1 MTEPISQR
9 RIKKWA
15 LALLGVSLMVV
26 VWTAAAGE
34 TPSTET
40 ALLPGKAATLLGLR
54 CLSCHNPQ
62 KKAGGIDLTTRA
74 AALKAN
80 AIVPKSVAT
89 SRVAKITAQGKM
101 PPDGKLPDAEI
112 ALLNRWI
119 AAGAVY
125 AHEPLQVIVP
135 KSKPLWSFQ
144 PLKSHTP
151 AHSRYDMLVRN
162 PIDRFIFTRLQQKGL
177 RPSPPASSLALL
189 RRVTIDLTGL
199 PPTPEEISHFLND
212 KSPNA
217 YEKVVDRL
225 LALPAYGE
233 RWGRHWL
240 DVVRYGESHGYEQNH
255 LRPNAWPYRDYVIR
269 SFNQD
274 KPFDRFIT
282 EQLAGDVVGKGDP
295 DIEVA
300 TGFLVAGIHDTVGI
314 QEEVGTR
321 QQRSNDLDDMVS
333 TTGAA
338 FLGLTINCAKCHD
351 HKFDP
356 IPTRDYYRLCA
367 VFAGVRHGER
377 TLSPH
382 TLTPENRAAVTRIQT
397 EIHSQEDQVRTLVA
411 AAQVKLTGD
420 EGRHRSPVDARRN
433 VEEFAPI
440 SARFVR
446 FTILATNNGTEP
458 CLDELQIF
466 APNSE
471 VDLAESKL
479 GGKATASSLL
489 PGYAIHQISHL
500 NDGIL
505 GNPHSWISSEP
516 GGGWAQIELPQVTR
530 ISRLVWERDREGLC
544 TDRLATA
551 YRVEVSEDGRNWK
564 EVANGNDRQLLQN
577 SLTPQLLVAAM
588 TPEQRSQYQRL
599 QISLGTL
606 RNEEMGLSPGVT
618 AYCGQFTTPDPT
630 FVLKGGDVMRREEP
644 VTAGAL
650 SEITALPSDLTG
662 LKLKTASFSRAAET
676 RLGAQP
682 TNAGSKP
689 VQPDASRSKPAHPND
704 TGTNPRLALAQWI
717 CDLRNPLT
725 ARVIVNR
732 VWEHHFGR
740 GIVDTPSDFGN
751 IGSQPSH
758 PELLDYLAGDFIA
771 HGWKL
776 KRLHRMLVTSYIYR
790 QASVISAE
798 SAAKDSDNRLLW
810 QMPLRRMEAE
820 SIRDSILQSSGKLNR
835 MMGGPG
841 YGLFKYDVVNVAIY
855 EPLEEQGPVT
865 WRRGVYQI
873 PARGIDDDLLRNFD
887 CPDSSER
894 TPRRT
899 NTTTALQALTMLNSR
914 FVSEQSEFFSARIL
928 QNKKLNIGAQVNR
941 AFMLAFGRLPREK
954 ESREAQRL
962 VQAYGLASLC
972 RALLNANEFLYY

>member
-1 MTEPISQR
+1 MTEPVRQR
-9 RIKKWA
+9 LTKKWV
-15 LALLGVSLMVV
+15 LGLLGALLTMVV
-26 VWTAAAGE
+26 WAVAAGGD
-34 TPSTET
+34 TGSVSNDT
-40 ALLPGKAATLLGLR
+40 AMLPGKVATLLGLR

-74 AALKAN
+74 AAVKSN
-80 AIVPKSVAT
+80 AIVPKSAAA
-89 SRVAKITAQGKM
+89 SRAARITALGKM

-125 AHEPLQVIVP
+125 AHEPLQVIIP
-135 KSKPLWSFQ
+135 KVKPLWSFQ
-144 PLKSHTP
+144 PLRAHTP
-151 AHSRYDMLVRN
+151 PRSRYDTLVRN
-162 PIDRFIFTRLQQKGL
+162 PIDSFIFARLQQRGL
-177 RPSPPASSLALL
+177 RPSPPASPLALL

-199 PPTPEEISHFLND
+199 PPTPDEITHFLND
-212 KSPNA
+212 KSPTA
-217 YEKVVDRL
+217 YEKVVDRV
-225 LALPAYGE
+225 LASPAYGE

-269 SFNQD
+269 AFNQD
-274 KPFDRFIT
+274 KPFDHFIT

-382 TLTPENRAAVTRIQT
+382 VLPPEKQALVTQIQSA
-397 EIHSQEDQVRTLVA
+397 IHAQEDQERTLLA
-411 AAQVKLTGD
+411 AAQTKRTGN
-420 EGRHRSPVDARRN
+420 EGKHRSPVDARRN
-433 VEEFAPI
+433 VEDFTPI

-446 FTILATNNGTEP
+446 FTILATNDGTEP
-458 CLDELQIF
+458 CLDELQIY

-471 VDLAESKL
+471 VNLAEAKR

-500 NDGIL
+500 NDGLL
-505 GNPHSWISSEP
+505 GNPHSWISNEP
-516 GGGWAQIELPQVTR
+516 GSGWAQIELPQSTR
-530 ISRLVWERDREGLC
+530 ISRVVWERDRDGLC

-551 YRVEVSEDGRNWK
+551 YRVEVSTDGRNWM
-564 EVANGNDRQLLQN
+564 EVGNGNDRQLLQN
-577 SLTPQLLVAAM
+577 SLTPQLLVNSM
-588 TPEQRSQYQRL
+588 TPEQRAQYQKL
-599 QISLGTL
+599 HFSLDKL
-606 RNEEMGLSPGVT
+606 RHQEMELTNLTT

-650 SEITALPSDLTG
+650 SQLTALPSDLTG
-662 LKLKTASFSRAAET
+662 LKTASLPERVTT
-676 RLGAQP
+676 RQVP
-682 TNAGSKP
+682 
-689 VQPDASRSKPAHPND
+689 QE
-704 TGTNPRLALAQWI
+704 TNPGNHLTQSDDGSTNSRLALAKWI
-717 CDLRNPLT
+717 CDPRNPLT

-732 VWEHHFGR
+732 IWEHHFGR

-751 IGSQPSH
+751 IGSHPSH
-758 PELLDYLAGDFIA
+758 PELLDYLASDFIA

-776 KRLHRMLVTSYIYR
+776 KRLHRMFVTSYVYR
-790 QASVISAE
+790 QASVISSE
-798 SAAKDSDNRLLW
+798 GTAKDSDNRLLW

-820 SIRDSILQSSGKLNR
+820 AIRDSILQASGKLNR
-835 MMGGPG
+835 VMGGPG
-841 YGLFKYDVVNVAIY
+841 YRLFQYDVVNVAIY
-855 EPLEEQGPVT
+855 EPLEAQGPET

-899 NTTTALQALTMLNSR
+899 NTTTALQALSMLNSR
-914 FVSEQSEFFSARIL
+914 FVSEQSEFFALRI
-928 QNKKLNIGAQVNR
+928 QPQSTPKISAQVDR
-941 AFMLAFGRLPREK
+941 AFLLAFGRLPREK
-954 ESREAQRL
+954 ESRDALHL
-962 VQAYGLASLC
+962 VQTYGLGTLC